1 MKNKLK
7 LVIELFSFIGV
18 AFILIC
24 LQTWYI
30 LTGNE

>member
-1 MKNKLK
+1 MKSKLK
-7 LVIELFSFIGV
+7 TIKETFLFVGMFFVLLS
-18 AFILIC
+18 